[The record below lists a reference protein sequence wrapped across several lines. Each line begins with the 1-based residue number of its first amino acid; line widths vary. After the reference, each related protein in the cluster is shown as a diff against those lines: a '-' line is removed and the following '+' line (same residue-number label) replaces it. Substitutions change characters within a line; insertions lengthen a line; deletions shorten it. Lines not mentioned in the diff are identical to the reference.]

1 MDLILCASVWA
12 VEAEAEASGVA
23 KAQRS
28 SVMFVFRC
36 VRVCMGRVPSTCVVP
51 MSNTRW
57 GSGDISQLVSLYTIY
72 DDSEM
77 GYVRVDLCGKK
88 QKKIRHIM
96 KKMNHA
102 Y

>member
-1 MDLILCASVWA
+1 MRKRVGSGGGGEWAS
-12 VEAEAEASGVA
+12 EVA
-23 KAQRS
+23 KAQIS
-28 SVMFVFRC
+28 SVIFVFRC

-72 DDSEM
+72 DDSEI
-77 GYVRVDLCGKK
+77 GYVRGGPLRKK
-88 QKKIRHIM
+88 AKKIRHIM